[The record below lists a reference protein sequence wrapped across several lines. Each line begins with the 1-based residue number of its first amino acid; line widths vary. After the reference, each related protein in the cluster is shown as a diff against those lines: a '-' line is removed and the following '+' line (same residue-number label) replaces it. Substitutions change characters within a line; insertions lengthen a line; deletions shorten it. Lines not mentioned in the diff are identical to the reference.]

1 VIPIEEAI
9 EMIRA
14 LEPPPLTEDQRLAE
28 AAGRVLSRAIT
39 APEPLPRFTNS
50 AMDGFAARWSE
61 VEAAA
66 GGSPCVLEVAGESRA
81 GAPFT
86 GTMPAGAAVRI
97 STGAMLP
104 DDADTIIPLEDVED
118 TGDRIT
124 ILTVTGRNQH
134 VRFEGEEITTGD
146 LILEAGTRLTP
157 ASLGLLASLG
167 IDRVAVSAPPTV
179 GLVVTGHELV
189 DGQGEIKAWQIRD
202 SNALTLTAAVTN
214 AGGVITG
221 VTRCGDTLGETEAA
235 INEAADGSRIVIVS
249 GGVSVGPH
257 DHVKEAAGNTGFDQ
271 VFWRVNQK
279 PGKPLF
285 FAHRGDQLFFGLP
298 GNPVS
303 VLNCF
308 TCYIHPLLQRMQG
321 RPFSWEQVE
330 GVFDSPYVCRGDRRF
345 FLRVSVRHDQ
355 DGAIS
360 VTPLEQQG
368 SHMLSSMTRADGF
381 LLLDPGDTLAIGDSV
396 TVFLYPWRA

>member
-1 VIPIEEAI
+1 MIPIEEAI

-50 AMDGFAARWSE
+50 AMDGFATRWSE

-257 DHVKEAAGNTGFDQ
+257 DHVKEAAGN
-271 VFWRVNQK
+271 
-279 PGKPLF
+279 P
-285 FAHRGDQLFFGLP
+285 
-298 GNPVS
+298 
-303 VLNCF
+303 
-308 TCYIHPLLQRMQG
+308 
-321 RPFSWEQVE
+321 
-330 GVFDSPYVCRGDRRF
+330 
-345 FLRVSVRHDQ
+345 
-355 DGAIS
+355 
-360 VTPLEQQG
+360 
-368 SHMLSSMTRADGF
+368 
-381 LLLDPGDTLAIGDSV
+381 
-396 TVFLYPWRA
+396 PWRSALLRPARQSGVGAELFHLLHPSTASEDAGSTVQLGTGGGGVRLAVRL

>member
-1 VIPIEEAI
+1 MIPIEEAI
-9 EMIRA
+9 EKIRA
-14 LEPPPLTEDQRLAE
+14 CEPPLLTEELRLDA
-28 AAGRVLSRAIT
+28 AAGRVLSRSVT

-61 VEAAA
+61 VEPAA
-66 GGSPCVLEVAGESRA
+66 GGSPRVLEVIGESRA
-81 GAPFT
+81 GEPFT
-86 GTMPAGAAVRI
+86 GTIPAGAAIRI

-104 DDADTIIPLEDVED
+104 DDADTVIPLEDVED
-118 TGDRIT
+118 SGDRI
-124 ILTVTGRNQH
+124 IIQTVTARNQH
-134 VRFEGEEITTGD
+134 VRFEGEEIAAGD

-157 ASLGLLASLG
+157 ASLGLLASPG
-167 IDRVAVSAPPTV
+167 ISRVTVSVSPTV

-189 DGQGEIKAWQIRD
+189 DGGGEIEPWQIRD

-214 AGGVITG
+214 AGGVVTG
-221 VTRCGDTLGETEAA
+221 VTRCGDTLEETESA

-257 DHVKEAAGNTGFDQ
+257 DHVKEAAANTGFFRI
-271 VFWRVNQK
+271 FWRVNQK

-285 FAHRGDQLFFGLP
+285 FARRGDQLFFGLP

-321 RPFSWEQVE
+321 RPFSWEMAQ
-330 GVFDSPYVCRGDRRF
+330 GVFDSDYSCRGDRRF
-345 FLRVSVRHDQ
+345 FLRVSVGLDRE
-355 DGAIS
+355 GIAS
-360 VTPLEQQG
+360 VTPLRKQG
-368 SHMLSSMTRADGF
+368 SHMLSSMTGADGY
-381 LLLDPGDTLAIGDSV
+381 LLLDPGDTLAAGDIV

>member
-1 VIPIEEAI
+1 MIPIEEAI